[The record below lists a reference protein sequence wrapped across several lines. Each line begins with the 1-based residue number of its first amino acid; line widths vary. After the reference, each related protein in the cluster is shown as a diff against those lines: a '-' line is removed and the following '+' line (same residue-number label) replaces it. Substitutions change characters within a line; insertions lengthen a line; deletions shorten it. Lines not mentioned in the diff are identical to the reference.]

1 MPLLTRGF
9 LTDDDLNDHFT
20 KHVIVQ
26 GDIAGVATE
35 TEYLEMADNFCG
47 GVMDANTEDHI
58 RSTDGARLIYNRVT
72 NEFGIVGSDGFIRT
86 YYKPSAGERYFRR
99 QCI

>member
-9 LTDDDLNDHFT
+9 LNDNELNDHFT
-20 KHVIVQ
+20 KHVLVQ
-26 GDIAGVATE
+26 GDIVGVTNE
-35 TEYLEMADNFCG
+35 TEYLELADNFCG
-47 GVMDANTEDHI
+47 GVRDANTDEYI
-58 RSTDGARLIYNRVT
+58 RSTDGAILRYNRIT